1 MKRFVGFLVAILM
14 LGASCSLA
22 EITKPMGPGQIGFDA
37 VVISKNV
44 TVRASQ
50 NANSK
55 SIKRLSYGD
64 KFAAVSLGNGWCE
77 CYLSEDEGVS
87 GYVLEDYVLLDPAYI
102 TTEESTAVYAWK
114 ATNAKRVGLLGR
126 GETYPIIRTEGNW
139 MLISLRGAA
148 GWIVRPKA
156 DTTGTARMKTA
167 DVLERAQSYLL
178 STDQWAGNERV
189 TATTV
194 QNYYS
199 FVEYDAYTREW
210 LVTFSAKDG
219 YVFEIV
225 VDDGTG
231 YAYMYDTVNG

>member
-1 MKRFVGFLVAILM
+1 
-14 LGASCSLA
+14 
-22 EITKPMGPGQIGFDA
+22 
-37 VVISKNV
+37 
-44 TVRASQ
+44 
-50 NANSK
+50 
-55 SIKRLSYGD
+55 
-64 KFAAVSLGNGWCE
+64 
-77 CYLSEDEGVS
+77 
-87 GYVLEDYVLLDPAYI
+87 
-102 TTEESTAVYAWK
+102 
-114 ATNAKRVGLLGR
+114 
-126 GETYPIIRTEGNW
+126 
-139 MLISLRGAA
+139 
-148 GWIVRPKA
+148 
-156 DTTGTARMKTA
+156 MKTA